1 MARGG
6 GCAGLSR
13 LMYRRALL
21 SVPSRSTNRHSP
33 PYRPAYISV
42 TKCVLII
49 TSNICPMQLKKEWYA
64 LGQID
69 HTWGLGIQSK
79 FDTKY

>member
-1 MARGG
+1 MISLTLEQ
-6 GCAGLSR
+6 GLSQ
-13 LMYRRALL
+13 LMYRRALF

-42 TKCVLII
+42 LII
-49 TSNICPMQLKKEWYA
+49 TSNIFPMQLKKEWYA
-64 LGQID
+64 LRQID